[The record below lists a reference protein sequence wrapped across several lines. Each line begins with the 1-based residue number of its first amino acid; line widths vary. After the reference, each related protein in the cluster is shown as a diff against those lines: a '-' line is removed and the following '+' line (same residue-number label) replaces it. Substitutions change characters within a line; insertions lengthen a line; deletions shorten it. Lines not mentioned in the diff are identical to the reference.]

1 MTRATKSNL
10 AATTGADPRDPTL
23 TREDW
28 LALALKTLV
37 RDGIDRVKVQI
48 MARKL
53 DVARSSFYW
62 HFVGREDLHS
72 AMLEEWLTKNTGP
85 ILERA
90 MRPAPDVNAAV
101 MNVFECWVDTRL
113 FDPELD
119 IAVRLWARR
128 DAKVRQVVLQADL
141 TRVKALTEMF
151 QRYGNGPE
159 EALIRARVLYFTQI
173 GHYTLDDTETP
184 ETRVSHA
191 PTYMKIFSGVE
202 ADPAACI
209 PFMEQALKTLAAS
222 KPARGRKRRDV

>member
-151 QRYGNGPE
+151 QRYGNCPE

-173 GHYTLDDTETP
+173 GHYTLDDIETP

>member
-1 MTRATKSNL
+1 MTRAPKSNL

-128 DAKVRQVVLQADL
+128 DAKVRQVVLQAAL
-141 TRVKALTEMF
+141 TRGKALTEMF